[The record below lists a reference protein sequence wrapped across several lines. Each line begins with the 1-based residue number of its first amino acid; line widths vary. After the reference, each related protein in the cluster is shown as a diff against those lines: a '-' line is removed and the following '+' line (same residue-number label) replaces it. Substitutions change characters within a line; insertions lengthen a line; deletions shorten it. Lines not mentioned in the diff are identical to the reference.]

1 MLSKSHRLSLVEVNK
16 SKYKNIFY
24 AQEFVTPIGHV
35 IAIADITYLY
45 ALNFINDSIPKSI
58 EKILKTYSAKL
69 VFEDNGILSQTK
81 NQLDKY
87 FKNGLKNF
95 TIPLKLT
102 GTDFQKQVW
111 SELIKIPYGKTL
123 SYKQEAVN
131 IGNEKA
137 FRAVANANGKN
148 SISIIIPCHRVV
160 NSNGKLGGYTGG
172 IEKKVYL
179 LELEKLNYE
188 KINSVKL
195 QNSFPM

>member
-58 EKILKTYSAKL
+58 EKILNTYSAKL

>member
-1 MLSKSHRLSLVEVNK
+1 M
-16 SKYKNIFY
+16 
-24 AQEFVTPIGHV
+24 
-35 IAIADITYLY
+35 
-45 ALNFINDSIPKSI
+45 
-58 EKILKTYSAKL
+58 
-69 VFEDNGILSQTK
+69 
-81 NQLDKY
+81 
-87 FKNGLKNF
+87 
-95 TIPLKLT
+95 
-102 GTDFQKQVW
+102 
-111 SELIKIPYGKTL
+111 
-123 SYKQEAVN
+123 N

>member
-87 FKNGLKNF
+87 
-95 TIPLKLT
+95 
-102 GTDFQKQVW
+102 
-111 SELIKIPYGKTL
+111 
-123 SYKQEAVN
+123 
-131 IGNEKA
+131 
-137 FRAVANANGKN
+137 
-148 SISIIIPCHRVV
+148 C
-160 NSNGKLGGYTGG
+160 
-172 IEKKVYL
+172 
-179 LELEKLNYE
+179 
-188 KINSVKL
+188 
-195 QNSFPM
+195 

>member
-179 LELEKLNYE
+179 LELEKLNYD